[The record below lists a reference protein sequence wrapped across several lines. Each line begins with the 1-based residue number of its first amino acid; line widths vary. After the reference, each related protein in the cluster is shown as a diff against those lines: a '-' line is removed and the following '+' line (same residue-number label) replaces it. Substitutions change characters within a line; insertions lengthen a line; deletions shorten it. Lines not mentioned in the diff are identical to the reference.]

1 MIHERRTGPAQ
12 HQGFTHII
20 RMKKKHEK
28 DDQGRHVIRMRKKHQ
43 SSNTNTDHQNEET
56 QKSKEHTFPLQS
68 AILSI
73 CPALL
78 SLDGS

>member
-28 DDQGRHVIRMRKKHQ
+28 DDQGRHVIRMRKNIKAQTQTPIIRMKKHK
-43 SSNTNTDHQNEET
+43 
-56 QKSKEHTFPLQS
+56 KSKEHTFPLQS

-78 SLDGS
+78 SMDGS